1 MTHGKL
7 EIKYSLNQGIC
18 SHMDEMEKELKA
30 VLSKYGFHWWAQG
43 TLLEP
48 GVRDISYEYKPEM
61 GIPADNCAAHVPDA
75 IAKKKAAAQKA
86 HAKKKK
92 AAEKKAAAQK
102 AHAKKKKAAE
112 KKAAAAKKKAAEK
125 GLANGRPSPQKKA
138 KTESKPTKINKAKA
152 KKTPS
157 KKAKKAVTKGKKAK

>member
-30 VLSKYGFHWWAQG
+30 VLSKYGFHCWAQG

-75 IAKKKAAAQKA
+75 IAK
-86 HAKKKK
+86 
-92 AAEKKAAAQK
+92 KKAAAQK